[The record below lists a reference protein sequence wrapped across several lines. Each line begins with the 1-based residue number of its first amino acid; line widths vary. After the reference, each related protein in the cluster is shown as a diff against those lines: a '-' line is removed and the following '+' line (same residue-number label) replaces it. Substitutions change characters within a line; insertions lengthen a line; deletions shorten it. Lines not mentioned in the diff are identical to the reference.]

1 MYINQE
7 QEYDVVIM
15 GAGFAGNC
23 QARHLLLKNPELKIA
38 LIDPRP
44 EVRTNKDL
52 KIGEATVEV
61 SSMFLFRELG
71 LYEYLIENHVPKQ
84 GLHFHWCKEPAKT
97 DSFDD
102 YHSLWNPL
110 NPAIPSFQLER
121 AKFERDLLK
130 MNQDLGIIFY
140 NGRVVDVDLIPGDEV
155 NRVKVKLEGQ
165 EIELQAKHLI
175 DAAGRRF
182 IIGRKTD
189 NLIFDPEKLF
199 NLKTGSAWMRIK
211 NVDRTIFHDGYDPT
225 GGVASHYYATN
236 HFFGHGY
243 WIWML
248 PIDKQSQELSIGI
261 VHHHD
266 TISASKIN
274 QKEKFSS
281 FLQQNQSLLYRLIES
296 GEAVDFHYL
305 PRIAHTSKKILSED
319 NWYVIGDAAAM
330 LDPFYSTGMT
340 WTAFTIE
347 TVTEVVLAKLAEEKD
362 AEEKRSA
369 YNQFN
374 LKNLRNANRLY
385 YHHSKQLGHASI
397 MSHRIY
403 LEYMHWFGIVIPMY
417 AGKWHLSTKFIA
429 AFAKSHSL
437 QTKIILEI
445 YDQLSQL
452 VDSDSNI
459 GLMNFY
465 RNNQLLGNYFPLKEF
480 DGFLDGSKFD
490 PQRNNFFASIKMTYF
505 YLAIWYAQLQ
515 WKGFGLSGLFNPKQL
530 LRFCQLLFFSS
541 RFAIAELIYKHKT
554 KNQPDNRQI
563 AQLDEDFKSYRYQPQ
578 IQSWVESKG

>member
-1 MYINQE
+1 MHAIQE

-23 QARHLLLKNPELKIA
+23 QARHLLLKTPNIKVA

-44 EVRTNKDL
+44 EERTNKDL
-52 KIGEATVEV
+52 KIGEATVEI

-84 GLHFHWCKEPAKT
+84 GLHFHWPKQPSKT

-102 YHSLWNPL
+102 YYSLWNPL
-110 NPAIPSFQLER
+110 NPAIPSFQIER
-121 AKFERDLLK
+121 ARFEQDLLR
-130 MNQDLGIIFY
+130 MNKDLGATFY
-140 NGRVVDVDLIPGDEV
+140 NGRVIDVDLTPGDEV
-155 NRVKVKLEGQ
+155 NRVKVKHEGE
-165 EIELQAKHLI
+165 EIEFKAKHLV

-189 NLIFDPEKLF
+189 NLVFEPEKLF
-199 NLKTGSAWMRIK
+199 NLKTGSAWLRIK
-211 NVDRTIFHDGYDPT
+211 NVDRTIFHDGYDPA

-236 HFFGHGY
+236 HFFGHGH

-248 PIDKQSQELSIGI
+248 PIDKQVMELSIGI

-266 TISASKIN
+266 VISSKEIN
-274 QKEKFSS
+274 TQGKFSS
-281 FLQQNQSLLYRLIES
+281 FLKKNHTLLSHLIES
-296 GEAVDFHYL
+296 GELVDFHYL
-305 PRIAHTSKKILSED
+305 PRIAHTSKKVISEN
-319 NWYVIGDAAAM
+319 NWYVIGDAASM

-340 WTAFTIE
+340 WTAFAIE
-347 TVTEVVLAKLAEEKD
+347 TVTEVIRAKLAGEKD

-374 LKNLRNANRLY
+374 LKNSYNANRLY
-385 YHHSKQLGHASI
+385 YQHAKQLGHASV

-403 LEYMHWFGIVIPMY
+403 LEYMHWFGIVVPMY

-445 YDQLSQL
+445 YDRLSQL
-452 VDSDSNI
+452 VNSGKNI
-459 GLMNFY
+459 GLINIY
-465 RNNQLLGNYFPLKEF
+465 QANQLLGNYFPLKEF
-480 DGFLDGSKFD
+480 DGFLDSSRFD
-490 PQRNNFFASIKMTYF
+490 PQRNNFFGSTKMTYF
-505 YLAIWYAQLQ
+505 YLAIWYARLQ
-515 WKGFGLSGLFNPKQL
+515 WKGFGLFGLLNPKQIY
-530 LRFCQLLFFSS
+530 RFCQLLFFSS
-541 RFAIAELIYKHKT
+541 RFAIAELIYKYKT
-554 KNQPDNRQI
+554 RKKPSNSTIVKMN
-563 AQLDEDFKSYRYQPQ
+563 EEFKTYRYQPQ
-578 IQSWVESKG
+578 LQPWIEGEV

>member
-1 MYINQE
+1 MHESPSQK
-7 QEYDVVIM
+7 YDVVIM

-23 QARHLLLKNPELKIA
+23 QARHLLLKNPNIKIA
-38 LIDPRP
+38 LVDSRP
-44 EVRTNKDL
+44 EERTNKDL

-84 GLHFHWCKEPAKT
+84 GLHFHWPKQPNKT
-97 DSFDD
+97 DSFDE
-102 YHSLWNPL
+102 YYSLWNPF

-130 MNQDLGIIFY
+130 MNKDLGVIFY
-140 NGRVVDVDLIPGDEV
+140 HGRVIDVDLTPGDEV
-155 NRVKVKLEGQ
+155 NSVKIKLEGE
-165 EIELQAKHLI
+165 EIELKAKHLI

-189 NLIFDPEKLF
+189 NLIFEPEKLF
-199 NLKTGSAWMRIK
+199 NLKTGSAWVRIK

-236 HFFGHGY
+236 HFFGHGH

-248 PIDKQSQELSIGI
+248 PIDKQLMELSIGI

-266 TISASKIN
+266 EISAKEIN
-274 QKEKFSS
+274 TWDKFSS
-281 FLQQNQSLLYRLIES
+281 FLKTNHNLLYRLIES
-296 GEAVDFHYL
+296 GELIDFHYL
-305 PRIAHTSKKILSED
+305 PRIAHASKKVLSED
-319 NWYVIGDAAAM
+319 NWYVIGDAAGM

-340 WTAFTIE
+340 LTAFTIE
-347 TVTEVVLAKLAEEKD
+347 AVTEVVRAKLAGEKD

-374 LKNLRNANRLY
+374 LKNSRNVNRLY
-385 YHHSKQLGHASI
+385 YQHDKQLGNASI

-403 LEYMHWFGIVIPMY
+403 LEYMHWFGIVLPMY
-417 AGKWHLSTKFIA
+417 AGKWHLSPKFIS
-429 AFAKSHSL
+429 AFIKSHSL
-437 QTKIILEI
+437 QTEIITEI

-452 VDSDSNI
+452 VNSGSNI

-465 RNNQLLGNYFPLKEF
+465 RVNQLFGSYFPLKEF
-480 DGFLDGSKFD
+480 DEFLDGSRFE
-490 PQRNNFFASIKMTYF
+490 PYRNNFFGSIKTTYL

-515 WKGFGLSGLFNPKQL
+515 LKGFGLLGLLKPKQL
-530 LRFCQLLFFSS
+530 YRFYQLLSFSI
-541 RFAIAELIYKHKT
+541 RFALAELIYKYKT
-554 KNQPDNRQI
+554 KEKPYNSKFVK
-563 AQLDEDFKSYRYQPQ
+563 LEEEFKTYRYQPQ
-578 IQSWVESKG
+578 LQPWVESQN